1 MNNSLH
7 PKFDCDE
14 SLCGTCAA
22 FEPNNTV
29 KPHVAGMPP
38 PSGWCHR
45 HAPRPGPVALRRW
58 RRDDPEQKGFPV
70 IIERSED
77 IAFPAVSYY
86 DFCCEWLPRPKGA
99 S

>member
-1 MNNSLH
+1 
-7 PKFDCDE
+7 
-14 SLCGTCAA
+14 
-22 FEPNNTV
+22 
-29 KPHVAGMPP
+29 
-38 PSGWCHR
+38 
-45 HAPRPGPVALRRW
+45 VALRRW